1 MHDLSMQNAD
11 LMTPKILIITIVVYD
26 CHANQA
32 SLSAKDF
39 EAKSSELMRITA
51 GGEPFVVRICGED
64 LW

>member
-1 MHDLSMQNAD
+1 
-11 LMTPKILIITIVVYD
+11 MTPKILIITIVVYD